1 MSTKQRILDSAL
13 RLLQTRSYAGFS
25 FQDVADE
32 VGIRKASIYSH
43 FPSKEAL
50 ALAALQHT
58 ESTFELEVKT
68 WEIHPAKEQFDHLL
82 DWFRR
87 LSVGGERVCPGGSFA
102 STWSSTPPVLQA
114 SVIQFINGQLERFER
129 IIVQGLAEGSIQT
142 NGLPTRQWALLLLS
156 NIQGALQ
163 MARITGKGRT
173 LDIMIER
180 TKFELFT

>member
-50 ALAALQHT
+50 ALAVLQYT
-58 ESTFELEVKT
+58 ESNFGLEAKT
-68 WEIHPAKEQFDHLL
+68 WEVLPAKEQIEHLL

-87 LSVGGERVCPGGSFA
+87 VSVGGERVCPGGSFA
-102 STWSSTPPVLQA
+102 STWSSIPPALQA
-114 SVIQFINGQLERFER
+114 GVIQFVDKQLGLLEQ
-129 IIVQGLAEGSIQT
+129 IITRGLAEGSIQAT
-142 NGLPTRQWALLLLS
+142 GLSNRQWALILLS

-163 MARITGKGRT
+163 LARLTGKGRT

-180 TKFELFT
+180 IKLELFT